1 MSHENHTSSP
11 SQSEYRYTLDI
22 EYLEILVSL
31 VIEIAF
37 TLSSAE
43 RVSFLKLEFQA
54 SWKQMLA
61 VVISRKVTGQV

>member
-11 SQSEYRYTLDI
+11 SQSEYRYTLGI

-54 SWKQMLA
+54 S
-61 VVISRKVTGQV
+61 

>member
-11 SQSEYRYTLDI
+11 SQSEYRYTLGI